1 MTVQPGLPPQ
11 PDRDDSEAFPGT
23 AGSGEIAQDGTDAVL
38 LLSGGLDSTAL
49 AALTRPAVCL
59 AVDYG
64 QRSAV
69 GEFRAAAAVCRA
81 LRLTL
86 STLTLDLGGLGGG
99 LLKDEDVLPG
109 APSPE
114 WWPYRNQ
121 ILVTAAA
128 SVALQAGLPQVLTGT
143 VAGDG
148 SRHIDGRPAFYQA
161 LDCLISM
168 QEGGIRVR
176 APAINETSAELVRR
190 SGLTE
195 DVLGWTVSCHRASF
209 PCGDCPGCWKRTKVL
224 SDLGI
229 LSCTRP

>member
-1 MTVQPGLPPQ
+1 MTVQPGLPQ
-11 PDRDDSEAFPGT
+11 PDRGDSEAFPSAARLGR
-23 AGSGEIAQDGTDAVL
+23 ASRDGTNAVL

-49 AALTRPAVCL
+49 AALTQPTLCL
-59 AVDYG
+59 AIDYG
-64 QRSAV
+64 QRSAAAEL
-69 GEFRAAAAVCRA
+69 GAAAAVCRA
-81 LRLTL
+81 LRLNL
-86 STLTLDLGGLGGG
+86 STLILDLGCLGGG
-99 LLKDEDVLPG
+99 LLKGEDALPG

-128 SVALQAGLPQVLTGT
+128 SVALQAGLPEVLTGT

-148 SRHIDGRPAFYQA
+148 SRHIDGRPAFYQT
-161 LDCLISM
+161 LDRLISM

-176 APAINETSAELVRR
+176 TPAITETTAELVRR

-209 PCGDCPGCWKRTKVL
+209 PCGDCPGCWKRTQVL

-229 LSCTRP
+229 LGGTPR

>member
-1 MTVQPGLPPQ
+1 MTAQPGPPLQ
-11 PDRDDSEAFPGT
+11 PERDDSEALPGAAT
-23 AGSGEIAQDGTDAVL
+23 LGKIARDGTDAVL

-49 AALTRPAVCL
+49 AALTRPTLCL
-59 AVDYG
+59 AIDYG
-64 QRSAV
+64 QRSAA
-69 GEFRAAAAVCRA
+69 GELRAAAAVCRA
-81 LRLTL
+81 LRLNL

-99 LLKDEDVLPG
+99 LLKDEDALPG

-148 SRHIDGRPAFYQA
+148 ARHIDGRPAFYQA
-161 LDCLISM
+161 LDCLIRM

-176 APAINETSAELVRR
+176 TPAITETSAELVLR

-229 LSCTRP
+229 LSGTRP